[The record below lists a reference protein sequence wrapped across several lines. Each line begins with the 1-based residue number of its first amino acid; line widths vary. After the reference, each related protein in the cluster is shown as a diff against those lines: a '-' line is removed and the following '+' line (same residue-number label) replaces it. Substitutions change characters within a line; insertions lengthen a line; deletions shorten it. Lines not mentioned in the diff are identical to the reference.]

1 MSVDRVVAR
10 FVRTSARYAA
20 PGRKRS
26 MKNLEPTDSPDDPR
40 VVPDRLKLPFS
51 FDTKLLAEDLA
62 NLCSKW
68 TPHYVSENY
77 SGDWSVIPLRAPR
90 GETHPV
96 RMIHSDPTQK
106 TFADTTDLQISP
118 YFRKV
123 LSSFQSTILAT
134 RLMRLASGSVIK
146 EHTDDGL
153 RFEEGL
159 ARIHIPI
166 LTNPDVEFY
175 LNGSR
180 VVLTAGS
187 CWYLRLSDP
196 HRVANRGKADR
207 VHLVIDLKVNGWL
220 TKLLRS
226 EMSVQRKG

>member
-1 MSVDRVVAR
+1 MN
-10 FVRTSARYAA
+10 
-20 PGRKRS
+20 
-26 MKNLEPTDSPDDPR
+26 NLEPTDAQDDPR

-51 FDTKLLAEDLA
+51 FDPKLLAEALA
-62 NLCSKW
+62 NLGSKW
-68 TPHYVSENY
+68 TPHYVPENY
-77 SGDWSVIPLRAPR
+77 SGDWSAIPLRAPR
-90 GETHPV
+90 GETRPV

-106 TFADTTDLQISP
+106 TFADTTDLQLSP
-118 YFRKV
+118 YFREV

-134 RLMRLASGSVIK
+134 RLMRLTPGSVVK
-146 EHTDDGL
+146 EHTDVGL

-159 ARIHIPI
+159 ARVHIPI

-196 HRVANRGKADR
+196 HRVANRGKSDR
-207 VHLVIDLKVNGWL
+207 VHLVVDLKVNGWL
-220 TKLLRS
+220 TKLFRS
-226 EMSVQRKG
+226 ELAVLRGE